1 MEREPFNTV
10 HIRAPDITS
19 SALLRFYKRGNLPAV
34 RVTDFDLVVEK
45 SILDISLS
53 TSPRFSDGLLATPAP
68 PWDCTTSTSGEF
80 VTPGQGGS
88 IQLAYRPTS
97 RYR

>member
-19 SALLRFYKRGNLPAV
+19 STLLRFYQPGDLPAV

-45 SILDISLS
+45 SILDVSLS
-53 TSPRFSDGLLATPAP
+53 ASPRFSDGLLATPARRS
-68 PWDCTTSTSGEF
+68 DCTTSTSGEF

-88 IQLAYRPTS
+88 MKLAYRPTP
-97 RYR
+97 RCR